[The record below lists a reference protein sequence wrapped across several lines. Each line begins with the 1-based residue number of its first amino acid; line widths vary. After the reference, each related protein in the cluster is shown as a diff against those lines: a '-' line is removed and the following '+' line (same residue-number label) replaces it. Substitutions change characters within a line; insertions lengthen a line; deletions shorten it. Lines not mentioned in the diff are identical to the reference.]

1 MDNKNHSISVIIP
14 ACNEEQGIERA
25 IRHNVET
32 FQALD
37 LDFETIIV
45 DDKSIDRTGEI
56 AEKLAEC
63 LPNLHVLRH
72 EKNLGTGAAFK
83 TGIAR
88 ARKDYVIFVP
98 VDNPLDAED
107 VRSYLSRLNVC
118 DVVVGCRAERVGYS
132 GPARFASFVYNR
144 IFIPLLF
151 NIGLE
156 DVNWI
161 SVYRKKLFTENV
173 INFDSSSL
181 FWLVEIL
188 IRARRK
194 HLIIASVPSKMKKRM
209 HGRATCTRPSVI
221 LRTFTEMLK
230 FFWKI
235 RKEDKNK

>member
-1 MDNKNHSISVIIP
+1 MDNKNYSISVIIP
-14 ACNEEQGIERA
+14 ACNEEQGIEHAVLRN
-25 IRHNVET
+25 IET
-32 FQALD
+32 FQALN
-37 LDFETIIV
+37 LDFETIVV
-45 DDKSIDRTGEI
+45 DDKSTDRTGAI
-56 AEKLAEC
+56 AEKLAER
-63 LPNLHVLRH
+63 LSNIHVLRH
-72 EKNLGTGAAFK
+72 EKNRGTGAAFK

-98 VDNPLDAED
+98 VDNPLDTED
-107 VRSYLSRLNVC
+107 MRSYLSRLDVC
-118 DVVVGCRAERVGYS
+118 DVVVGCRAERIGYS
-132 GPARFASFVYNR
+132 RPARFASFVYNR

-161 SVYRKKLFTENV
+161 SVYRRKLFTENV
-173 INFDSSSL
+173 IKFDSASL

-194 HLIIASVPSKMKKRM
+194 HLIITSVPSRMKKRM
-209 HGRATCTRPSVI
+209 HGKATCTRPSVI
-221 LRTFTEMLK
+221 LRTFTEMFK